1 MGVQIFGLLI
11 SLGLFYYYSITKTIV
26 GFIEVRKI
34 RRKKR
39 KKAPQTIDKIN
50 RDLNNNLWLINYCYI
65 NFLKNKKN
73 KQGKKGGYN
82 LTKVEC
88 VLCKHKVIGS
98 SPIISK
104 FAFSLGRIRTYVLM
118 VNSHLLYLSE
128 LLKNK
133 KLFKD
138 IVNIKPTL

>member
-1 MGVQIFGLLI
+1 MSVYYLIPQFDLLTMGVQIFGLLI

-65 NFLKNKKN
+65 NFLKNKK
-73 KQGKKGGYN
+73 K
-82 LTKVEC
+82 
-88 VLCKHKVIGS
+88 
-98 SPIISK
+98 
-104 FAFSLGRIRTYVLM
+104 
-118 VNSHLLYLSE
+118 
-128 LLKNK
+128 
-133 KLFKD
+133 
-138 IVNIKPTL
+138 

>member
-65 NFLKNKKN
+65 NFLKNKK
-73 KQGKKGGYN
+73 K
-82 LTKVEC
+82 
-88 VLCKHKVIGS
+88 
-98 SPIISK
+98 
-104 FAFSLGRIRTYVLM
+104 
-118 VNSHLLYLSE
+118 
-128 LLKNK
+128 
-133 KLFKD
+133 
-138 IVNIKPTL
+138 